1 MLAAKED
8 RQMAHDHDDDF
19 DQGKVM
25 IVALVIFAGV
35 ATLGLSGLIL
45 QLV

>member
-1 MLAAKED
+1 
-8 RQMAHDHDDDF
+8 MAHDHDDDF
-19 DQGKVM
+19 NHRNVM